1 MFSRKKNNYRVI
13 LTTALIMCIC
23 VLIAFIL
30 WPTSPETKP
39 NEVNTNAES
48 KSDINQ
54 NSSTDYMGQSTNTQN
69 DHAEDKHKDDGAS
82 TFNQGKAYYIV
93 KKNGDGISVFFITEN
108 GEQIK
113 LEDTEIL
120 YETLPIED
128 QNNFDRGVIVEK
140 QEELASLLQDFEG

>member
-1 MFSRKKNNYRVI
+1 MFSRKKKNYRVI
-13 LTTALIMCIC
+13 LTTALIICIC
-23 VLIAFIL
+23 VLIALIL
-30 WPTSPETKP
+30 WPASPETKP

-48 KSDINQ
+48 KTDINKNDSTGYMNQSPNSQ
-54 NSSTDYMGQSTNTQN
+54 NN
-69 DHAEDKHKDDGAS
+69 HAEDKHNDDGAS

-93 KKNGDGISVFFITEN
+93 KKNGDVISVFFITEN

-140 QEELASLLQDFEG
+140 QEDLASLLQDFEG